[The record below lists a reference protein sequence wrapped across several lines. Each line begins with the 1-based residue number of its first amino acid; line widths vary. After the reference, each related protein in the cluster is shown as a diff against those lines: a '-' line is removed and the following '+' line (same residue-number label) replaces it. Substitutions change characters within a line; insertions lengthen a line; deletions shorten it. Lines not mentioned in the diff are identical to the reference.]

1 MMMTPKSIPHPELKS
16 ARRLKPLEMNAIRCQ
31 RRHTVLTPEQLDNIA
46 KSEKNNG
53 TVTNG

>member
-1 MMMTPKSIPHPELKS
+1 MTPKSIPHPELKS